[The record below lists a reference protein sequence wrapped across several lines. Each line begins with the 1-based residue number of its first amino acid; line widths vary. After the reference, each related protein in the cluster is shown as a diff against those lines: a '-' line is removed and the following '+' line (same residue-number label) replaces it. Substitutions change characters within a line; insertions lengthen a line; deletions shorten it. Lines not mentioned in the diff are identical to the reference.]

1 MRKKNTILYPHK
13 VVSCL
18 NYKQNPT
25 IFVLHRR
32 FQAAC
37 SKSRRKCPDEK
48 CTTHTTDTESLIVR
62 ALALACVA
70 GNQGKLSETILT
82 EKCARPAAEN
92 SLYFSRVQHTRRDTR
107 THTHKNPHVRI
118 PLARAV
124 RLFKKLNN
132 TLPPTHQPA
141 WIISIHAYAYH
152 AYLIFARIRCKH
164 RLPGAR

>member
-1 MRKKNTILYPHK
+1 M
-13 VVSCL
+13 VSCL

-32 FQAAC
+32 FQTAC

-48 CTTHTTDTESLIVR
+48 CTHTQQTQSRWLCTR
-62 ALALACVA
+62 ARSRSRVCVA

-92 SLYFSRVQHTRRDTR
+92 SLYFSRVQHTRRDTH
-107 THTHKNPHVRI
+107 THTKNPHVRI

-132 TLPPTHQPA
+132 TLPPTHPPA
-141 WIISIHAYAYH
+141 WIISIHAYQ
-152 AYLIFARIRCKH
+152 AYLIFARIPCKH